1 MNADILKK
9 MRERDKMKKRANET
23 KNEDHR
29 SMYRKLRN
37 QVEAVIR
44 LIRLAKR
51 AYIRKAIIKNHGNS
65 SALWKS
71 LRYLLPSKKM
81 RKNN

>member
-9 MRERDKMKKRANET
+9 MRERDKMKKIAKET

-37 QVEAVIR
+37 QVAAVIR

-51 AYIRKAIIKNHGNS
+51 AYIRKTIIKNHGTS
-65 SALWKS
+65 SALWKIT
-71 LRYLLPSKKM
+71 
-81 RKNN
+81 